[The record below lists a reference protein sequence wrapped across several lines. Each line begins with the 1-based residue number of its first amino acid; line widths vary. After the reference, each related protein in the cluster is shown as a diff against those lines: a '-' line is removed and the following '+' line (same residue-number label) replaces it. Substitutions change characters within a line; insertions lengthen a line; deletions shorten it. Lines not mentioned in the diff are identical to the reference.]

1 MHQGTQEIW
10 RKCGEQSLMGCW
22 VYRLRSAGGV
32 VHLGQRAASS
42 WWGTTYRRPPN
53 APPPS
58 ELSKKIAP
66 QLCEA
71 KSIGGEG
78 GIRTLGDVA
87 TTPDFESGTFD
98 HSATSPTLTF
108 AAGHCRK
115 FYQWA

>member
-22 VYRLRSAGGV
+22 AYRLRSAGGV

-66 QLCEA
+66 QFSEA
-71 KSIGGEG
+71 NQLAETEGFEPSVMLPPRLISSQVHSTTLPPLLHSPLRLVTAANSISS
-78 GIRTLGDVA
+78 L
-87 TTPDFESGTFD
+87 
-98 HSATSPTLTF
+98 
-108 AAGHCRK
+108 
-115 FYQWA
+115 